1 MVFLAKLPPDTP
13 SRGNLVFQRSL
24 YWNRRRVLARLH
36 ALSVAQADVYPSLL
50 EHTRAPTPSQRR
62 HCDNISARTSHT
74 TRDRAAWGT
83 TTFSVLALF
92 TNPLAEVFP
101 HAGGSTAHQ
110 QNLKWVEFHAYP
122 FPHTALTL
130 FSTHADCFLLPASCF
145 LLLASCFL
153 LLASCFSLIVFR
165 FSFFVFRFS
174 LLGLCSSLSS
184 LASCSLVRAW
194 C

>member
-153 LLASCFSLIVFR
+153 LLIDR
-165 FSFFVFRFS
+165 FSFFVFRSWVSALRF
-174 LLGLCSSLSS
+174 
-184 LASCSLVRAW
+184 LAWLRAP
-194 C
+194 